1 MLKITDVTGIGPV
14 SVKILSEH
22 NIKTVEALVAIS
34 LVDLKQI
41 HGFSDLRARA
51 VKKAA
56 AECLQRSAKQAA
68 HSANSLQAP
77 VKKALVKKPVARKP
91 AAVEQQAAEPVTGSI
106 ASSKIKDNAKIKVK
120 DKVKAEAKMPV
131 KKALIKKPLVRKST
145 EVAQQAAESVAGSPA
160 PRKKKD
166 KAKNK
171 TKDKVKADAKI
182 KDQDKKKK
190 NKNKK
195 KSSKKKGKEKN
206 NRHRRNE

>member
-22 NIKTVEALVAIS
+22 NITTVEALVAIS

-91 AAVEQQAAEPVTGSI
+91 AAIEQQAAEPVTGSI
-106 ASSKIKDNAKIKVK
+106 AWSKNKDNAKIKAKDRDK

-131 KKALIKKPLVRKST
+131 KKALIKKPVARKSA
-145 EVAQQAAESVAGSPA
+145 EVAQQAAEPVAASTVPS
-160 PRKKKD
+160 KKKD
-166 KAKNK
+166 KAKTK
-171 TKDKVKADAKI
+171 TKNKVKADAKI

-195 KSSKKKGKEKN
+195 KSSKKKGKEKK
-206 NRHRRNE
+206 